1 MSLTP
6 ITRDE
11 MRGLKAKKDEES
23 RLREINSIVNE
34 IYTRTILTA
43 QQTSELSFKYPIQ
56 DSTREKYITDILSAL
71 QVLFPDCL
79 VEYKNQCQGLDG
91 KWYDISL
98 IDETMK
104 QFIDIKKNRI
114 QTQKNIIIDWS

>member
-1 MSLTP
+1 MSLMP

-11 MRGLKAKKDEES
+11 MRGLKAKKDEEN
-23 RLREINSIVNE
+23 RLREINILVNN
-34 IYTRTILTA
+34 IYTWTIQTA
-43 QQTSELSFKYPIQ
+43 QRTSELSFKYHIRDP
-56 DSTREKYITDILSAL
+56 THEKYITDILSAL

-98 IDETMK
+98 IDDLMQT
-104 QFIDIKKNRI
+104 FIDMKNGRI

>member
-11 MRGLKAKKDEES
+11 MRGLKAKKDEEN
-23 RLREINSIVNE
+23 RLREINDTVNN
-34 IYTRTILTA
+34 IYTRTIQAA
-43 QQTSELSFKYPIQ
+43 QYTSELSFKYHIR

-98 IDETMK
+98 IDDLMQT
-104 QFIDIKKNRI
+104 FIDMKNGRI

>member
-11 MRGLKAKKDEES
+11 MRSLKAKKDEES
-23 RLREINSIVNE
+23 RLREINILVNN

-56 DSTREKYITDILSAL
+56 DSTHEKNITDILSAL

-79 VEYKNQCQGLDG
+79 VEYKNLCQGLDG

-98 IDETMK
+98 IDDMMK
-104 QFIDIKKNRI
+104 QFINMKNSRI